1 MKREWMP
8 EEVEQLRA
16 LDDAGC
22 TERQIAAA
30 LDRTESSVKHKLKR
44 LPEAAESAA
53 KKPEPDTNVSISVE
67 KLEWAAENLR
77 KAYVEIDKL
86 TAQNTELQNQCH
98 TMIRICS
105 DLLKEVK
112 RPESETNR
120 FLEKT
125 YDLDVKISNL
135 DAAGRKYNSR
145 IDRLE
150 TWAKKSPLWRLFHKF
165 RPLDE
170 QKGDRV

>member
-8 EEVEQLRA
+8 EEVEQLR
-16 LDDAGC
+16 
-22 TERQIAAA
+22 
-30 LDRTESSVKHKLKR
+30 DRTESSVKHKLKR
-44 LPEAAESAA
+44 LPEAAEPSA

-67 KLEWAAENLR
+67 KLEWAAENFW

-98 TMIRICS
+98 AIIVMCG
-105 DLLKEVK
+105 DLIKETK
-112 RPESETNR
+112 RPEEMNKKI
-120 FLEKT
+120 LEMT
-125 YDLDVKISNL
+125 CDLDVRCSNL
-135 DAAGRKYNSR
+135 DAARRKQNSR

>member
-16 LDDAGC
+16 LADAGC

-53 KKPEPDTNVSISVE
+53 KKPAPDTNVSISVE

-98 TMIRICS
+98 TMIRMCS

-112 RPESETNR
+112 RPEYETNR
-120 FLEKT
+120 ILQIASDLEIGFLR
-125 YDLDVKISNL
+125 LD
-135 DAAGRKYNSR
+135 DADKKSNSR